1 VRGVGWLLVKD
12 FCFRLFLVLK
22 GQSDH
27 NHNGCNLVSK
37 SGRVFHFLHGWD
49 VDVLFELCIHIH
61 PSPLPLQYVA
71 GGVRFCGGEK
81 ATGGS

>member
-1 VRGVGWLLVKD
+1 MDAIW
-12 FCFRLFLVLK
+12 F
-22 GQSDH
+22 QSQ
-27 NHNGCNLVSK
+27 GGS
-37 SGRVFHFLHGWD
+37 FIFLHGWD